1 MMTDR
6 IPARPAHWQPAAHWR
21 PAARRQLPA
30 ALAWL
35 PLVWLPVW
43 ALPLAAQETPTPAA
57 SSTQAATITQA
68 AEDAATDK
76 GEQGLS
82 AAAKPP
88 AAIAAPPTIAAP
100 TGIAAPAN
108 PLPPADLNVELNN
121 EQKAAVEDF
130 IQKRQAWAK
139 TLADLRGR
147 EIRFSNN
154 VDRSEAA
161 VEELYQLR
169 NQAREQLKPLV
180 DSAKSVYRLI
190 NRDAETGSF
199 LVTLLDYRRQ
209 FSMYDD
215 SFEAAK
221 LLLDSGVPTDFLYT
235 FAARAAFVEGRF
247 DEVLPLYKRFVEK
260 NGPEKLDKVDQNIG
274 SILDIYPQWWQEEV
288 AARQADEKK
297 GDLPRVLLETTRGP
311 VVLEM
316 FEDSAPNTVANFIR
330 LVEEGFYDD
339 SEFYQVID
347 DLLAVGGDPV
357 GDGSGTTGKVI
368 PDEHDAPN
376 RRRIMRG
383 SVFMAKIGDP
393 QREGELLPNTASCQF
408 VIALMP
414 MAPRAQTQT
423 VFARV
428 IEGLDVVCAF
438 RRIDPT
444 EKKESALQLPPER
457 ILRAK
462 VLRKRDHDYTVKY
475 AP

>member
-6 IPARPAHWQPAAHWR
+6 IPARPAHRQR
-21 PAARRQLPA
+21 PAHRLTPAVLLARLP
-30 ALAWL
+30 LAWL
-35 PLVWLPVW
+35 LFW
-43 ALPLAAQETPTPAA
+43 ALPLAAQEKPA
-57 SSTQAATITQA
+57 QAATSAQA
-68 AEDAATDK
+68 AEDSATEK
-76 GEQGLS
+76 GEQVSG
-82 AAAKPP
+82 AARKPP
-88 AAIAAPPTIAAP
+88 ATIAAPPAIAAPN
-100 TGIAAPAN
+100 GIAAPAD
-108 PLPPADLNVELNN
+108 PLAPADLNVALND

-130 IQKRQAWAK
+130 IQQRQAWAK
-139 TLADLRGR
+139 TLANLRGR

-154 VDRSEAA
+154 VDRSDAA

-221 LLLDSGVPTDFLYT
+221 LLLDSGVPTDFLFT

-274 SILDIYPQWWQEEV
+274 SLLDVYPPWWQEELV
-288 AARQADEKK
+288 ARQADAKK

-330 LVEEGFYDD
+330 LVEDGFYDD

-428 IEGLDVVCAF
+428 VEGLDVVCAF

-457 ILRAK
+457 ILRAN
-462 VLRKRDHDYTVKY
+462 VLRKRDHEYTVKY